1 MIHKLIN
8 LALRQKIVVFALT
21 LATLVAGIWAF
32 RELPVD
38 AYPDLSP
45 PKVEIITQWQGHAAE
60 EVERLITIPL
70 ETELNGAPGLTVMRS
85 LSMYGLSDVSL
96 IFEDKSDSYFD
107 REQIFQR
114 MGDAHL
120 PDGVT
125 PSMAP
130 LFSPSGLIYRYVL
143 ESPDRSPEELK
154 VIQDWVLFRRYKSIP
169 GIADDSGL
177 GGATRQYQ
185 VVLDPNALNTYH
197 LAVADVV
204 TALANNNQN
213 AGGGFYQQ
221 GGQFYY
227 VRGLGRLT
235 DLSDIGNVVVATHA
249 DVPIHV
255 SSLGRVELGQAPRLG
270 QFGYM
275 DNDDAVEGVLLLRTG
290 DAAQTVLDKVHAM
303 TTFLNDRVLPRDVK
317 IHPYYDRT
325 DLITLTTHTVEHNL
339 IFGVLLVTLIL
350 VLFLRSIRTGLIVAA
365 TIPLALAAAF
375 LLLHARHVPVN
386 LLSLGAVDFGI
397 LVDAG
402 VIMVENIFR
411 VLGERRIGHD
421 HEAIGSVVLEAAKEV
436 GRPIFYS
443 TAVII
448 AAYLPIYVLTGPS
461 ARLFAPMADTVV
473 YALLGTLVFSLTLL
487 PVMCAVVMHKGVR
500 DEEGPLLGRFKR
512 WYLRVLDRCIV
523 RPRATIL
530 VCAIALAVSSLT
542 LFGIGSE
549 FMPKLDEGALWV
561 RATMPYT
568 ISFDESRKIA
578 PEIRKILRS
587 FPEVTI
593 VADEHGRPDD
603 GTDPTGFYNCEF
615 YVGLKPSSEWPADV
629 GSKAE
634 LVDAI
639 QQRLAGFPGII
650 FNFTQP
656 AEDAVDEASTG
667 LKSSL
672 AVKVFGPDLKRLEE
686 LAEKIKGSLAR
697 VHGIGELTI
706 VRELGQP
713 SLDVKIDR
721 EKVAHYGLDVA
732 TINSLIASAVGG
744 VPATQVI
751 QGERQ
756 FDLVVRMDERY
767 RNNPDAIGRLL
778 VTTPNGQR
786 LPLATFATL
795 TVGQGATLIHR
806 EGGAR
811 YIGVQYSITDRDLG
825 SAVAEARKAVAHD
838 VQIPQGYELQ
848 WGGEYSD
855 FLAARTQMFVIIPI
869 TLLLIFF
876 IIFALYGNLKYPALI
891 AVSVFLTM
899 PEGGLLAL
907 WAFRTNFSV
916 SSGLGF
922 LALFGISV
930 QTGVIYISH
939 ANKLRRAGKSIDD
952 ATREAA
958 GVRLRPI
965 LITALVACVGLL
977 PAAFSHGIGSDSQ
990 RPFAQVIVFGLL
1002 SRVALSI
1009 FLLPVVYRWISR
1021 PGDRLEV

>member
-1 MIHKLIN
+1 MIHKLIAI
-8 LALRQKIVVFALT
+8 ALRQKFVVLALA
-21 LATLVAGIWAF
+21 LATIVGGIWAF
-32 RELPVD
+32 RSLPVD

-70 ETELNGAPGLTVMRS
+70 ETQVNGAPGLRVMRS
-85 LSMYGLSDVSL
+85 MSMYGLSDVVM
-96 IFEDKSDSYFD
+96 IFDDDTDPYFA
-107 REQIFQR
+107 RQQIFQR
-114 MGDAHL
+114 MGDADL
-120 PDGVT
+120 PDGVK
-125 PSMAP
+125 PDMAP
-130 LFSPSGLIYRYVL
+130 LFSPSGLVYRYVL
-143 ESPDRSPEELK
+143 DSPDRSPEELK

-197 LAVADVV
+197 VAVADVI
-204 TALANNNQN
+204 TALSNNNQN

-235 DLSDIGNVVVATHA
+235 GLDDIGNVVVATHA
-249 DVPIHV
+249 GVPVHV
-255 SSLGRVELGQAPRLG
+255 SNLGKVEVGEAPRLG
-270 QFGYM
+270 QFGFM

-290 DAAQTVLDKVHAM
+290 DPAQPVLDRVHAM
-303 TTFLNDRVLPRDVK
+303 TDYLNNRVLPPDVK
-317 IHPYYDRT
+317 IRPFYDRT
-325 DLITLTTHTVEHNL
+325 DLIHITTRTVEHNL
-339 IFGVLLVTLIL
+339 LFGVLLVTLVL

-375 LLLHARHVPVN
+375 LLLEARHVPVN

-411 VLGERRIGHD
+411 VLGEQRTGHD
-421 HEAIGSVVLEAAKEV
+421 HVAITEVVLEAAKEV

-448 AAYLPIYVLTGPS
+448 AAYIPIYVLSGPS
-461 ARLFAPMADTVV
+461 ARLFEPMADTVV

-487 PVMCAVVMHKGVR
+487 PVLCALVMHKGVR
-500 DEEGPLLGRFKR
+500 DEEGPLLARFKR
-512 WYLRVLDRCIV
+512 WYLRVLDRCLA
-523 RPRATIL
+523 RPRLTLA
-530 VCAIALAVSSLT
+530 VCAVALAVSSLT
-542 LFGIGSE
+542 LLGIGSE

-578 PEIRKILRS
+578 PEIRKILRE

-615 YVGLKPSSEWPADV
+615 YVGLKPRDQWPSDV
-629 GSKAE
+629 SSKAD
-634 LVDAI
+634 LVAQI
-639 QQRLAGFPGII
+639 QKRLSQFPGII

-672 AVKVFGPDLKRLEE
+672 AVKVFGPDLKQLEK
-686 LAEKIKGSLAR
+686 LAEQIKGTIAR
-697 VHGIGELTI
+697 VPGITDLTI

-713 SLDVKIDR
+713 SLDVQIDR
-721 EKVAHYGLDVA
+721 QKLTRYGLDVA
-732 TINSLIASAVGG
+732 TINSLIESAVGG

-756 FDLVVRMDERY
+756 FDLVVRMDARY
-767 RNNPDAIGRLL
+767 RDNPDAIGRLL
-778 VTTPNGQR
+778 VTTPSGQR
-786 LPLATFATL
+786 LPLSTFATL
-795 TVGQGATLIHR
+795 RIGQGAAMIYR

-811 YIGVQYSITDRDLG
+811 YIGVQYSVTGRDLG
-825 SAVAEARKAVAHD
+825 SAVAAARRAVARD
-838 VQIPQGYELQ
+838 VHLPQGYELQ

-855 FLAARTQMFVIIPI
+855 FLAARAQMVVIVPL
-869 TLLLIFF
+869 TLALIFF
-876 IIFALYGNLKYPALI
+876 IMFALYGNLKYPALI
-891 AVSVFLTM
+891 ALSVVLTM

-907 WAFRTNFSV
+907 WILHTNLSV

-939 ANKLRRAGKSIDD
+939 ANKLRLAGAPVDV

-958 GVRLRPI
+958 AVRLRPI

-1009 FLLPVVYRWISR
+1009 FLLPVVYRWVSR
-1021 PGDRLEV
+1021 EGDRLEV

>member
-1 MIHKLIN
+1 MIHKLIQV
-8 LALRQKIVVFALT
+8 ALRQRFVV
-21 LATLVAGIWAF
+21 LAISLAVLAGGIWAF
-32 RELPVD
+32 RALPVD

-45 PKVEIITQWQGHAAE
+45 PKVEIITQWEGHASE

-70 ETELNGAPGLTVMRS
+70 ETALNGAPKLAVMRS
-85 LSMYGLSDVSL
+85 ISMYGLSDVIL
-96 IFEDKSDSYFD
+96 IFNDKSDPYFD
-107 REQIFQR
+107 REQAYQR
-114 MGDAHL
+114 LADAGL

-143 ESPDRSPEELK
+143 ESPDRSPQELK

-185 VVLDPNALNTYH
+185 VVLDPNALNTYKVN
-197 LAVADVV
+197 VADVV
-204 TALANNNQN
+204 TALSNNNQN
-213 AGGGFYQQ
+213 AGGGFYQR

-227 VRGLGRLT
+227 VRGLGRLR

-249 DVPIHV
+249 GVPIHV
-255 SSLGRVELGQAPRLG
+255 RNLGKVALGEAPRLG

-275 DNDDAVEGVLLLRTG
+275 NNDDAVEGVLFLRTG
-290 DAAQTVLDKVHAM
+290 DAAQTVLDRVHAM
-303 TTFLNDRVLPRDVK
+303 TDYLNRRVLPPDVK
-317 IHPYYDRT
+317 VHPFYDRT
-325 DLITLTTHTVEHNL
+325 DLIGLTTHTVEHNL
-339 IFGVLLVTLIL
+339 LFGVLLVTLIL
-350 VLFLRSIRTGLIVAA
+350 VLFLRSVRTGLIVAA
-365 TIPLALAAAF
+365 TIPLALASAF
-375 LLLHARHVPVN
+375 MLLKARHVPVN

-411 VLGERRIGHD
+411 VLGERQTGHD
-421 HEAIGSVVLEAAKEV
+421 HVAIKDAVLGAAKDV

-448 AAYLPIYVLTGPS
+448 AAYIPIYVLSGPS
-461 ARLFAPMADTVV
+461 ERLFAPMADTVV

-487 PVMCAVVMHKGVR
+487 PVLCALLMHKGVR
-500 DEEGPLLGRFKR
+500 DQEGPLLARFKR
-512 WYLRVLDRCIV
+512 WYLRTLERCLR
-523 RPRATIL
+523 RPRATLAI
-530 VCAIALAVSSLT
+530 CAIALAVSTLA

-549 FMPKLDEGALWV
+549 FMPKLDEGSLWV

-568 ISFDESRKIA
+568 ISFDESRKLA
-578 PEIRKILRS
+578 PEIRTILRG
-587 FPEVTI
+587 FPEVTT

-615 YVGLKPSSEWPADV
+615 YVGLEPQAEWPADV
-629 GSKAE
+629 HSKAE
-634 LVDAI
+634 LIARIQHKLDA
-639 QQRLAGFPGII
+639 FPGII

-672 AVKVFGPDLKRLEE
+672 AVKVFGSDLKTLEQ
-686 LAEKIKGSLAR
+686 LADKIKARIAR
-697 VHGIGELTI
+697 VPGITDLTI
-706 VRELGQP
+706 VKELGQP

-721 EKVAHYGLDVA
+721 QKLTRYGLDVA
-732 TINSLIASAVGG
+732 TINNLISTAVGG
-744 VPATQVI
+744 MTATQVI

-756 FDLVVRMDERY
+756 FDLVVRMDARF
-767 RNNPDAIGRLL
+767 RDNPDAIGRLL
-778 VTTPNGQR
+778 VTTPDGQR
-786 LPLATFATL
+786 LPLSTFATL
-795 TVGQGATLIHR
+795 TIGQGPTMIYR

-811 YIGVQYSITDRDLG
+811 YIGVQYSVEGRDLG
-825 SAVAEARKAVAHD
+825 SAVAEARRAVAKD
-838 VQIPQGYELQ
+838 IKLPQGYELQ

-855 FLAARTQMFVIIPI
+855 FLAARTQMFVIVPL

-891 AVSVFLTM
+891 AISVMLTM

-907 WAFRTNFSV
+907 WAFHTNLSV

-939 ANKLRRAGKSIDD
+939 ANKLRAAGMPLDD

-958 GVRLRPI
+958 AVRLRPI

-990 RPFAQVIVFGLL
+990 RPFAQVITFGLL
-1002 SRVALSI
+1002 SRVLLSI
-1009 FLLPVVYRWISR
+1009 FLLPTLYRWLSR

>member
-1 MIHKLIN
+1 MIHKLIQ
-8 LALRQKIVVFALT
+8 LALRQKFVVFALA
-21 LATLVAGIWAF
+21 LATLGAGIWAF
-32 RELPVD
+32 RALPVD

-45 PKVEIITQWQGHAAE
+45 PYVEIITQWEGHASE

-70 ETELNGAPGLTVMRS
+70 ETALNGAPRLVVMRS
-85 LSMYGLSDVSL
+85 LSMYGLSDIIL
-96 IFEDKSDSYFD
+96 TFDDRSDPYFD

-114 MGDAHL
+114 MGEATL
-120 PDGVT
+120 PSGVT
-125 PSMAP
+125 PSMSP
-130 LFSPSGLIYRYVL
+130 LFSPSGLIYRYVVQ
-143 ESPDRSPEELK
+143 SPDRSPEELK
-154 VIQDWVLFRRYKSIP
+154 VIQDWVLYRRYKSIP

-197 LAVADVV
+197 VAVSDVV

-213 AGGGFYQQ
+213 AGGGFYQL

-235 DLSDIGNVVVATHA
+235 DLGDIGNVVVATHSG
-249 DVPIHV
+249 VPIHV
-255 SSLGRVELGQAPRLG
+255 KSLGKVELGTAPRLG

-275 DNDDAVEGVLLLRTG
+275 DNDDAVEGVLFLRTG
-290 DAAQTVLDKVHAM
+290 DPAQTVLERVRSM
-303 TTFLNDRVLPRDVK
+303 TKYLNEHVLPRDVK
-317 IHPYYDRT
+317 VKPYYDRT
-325 DLITLTTHTVEHNL
+325 DLIHLTTHTVEHNL
-339 IFGVLLVTLIL
+339 VFGVLLVTLIL
-350 VLFLRSIRTGLIVAA
+350 VLFLRSVRTGLIVAS
-365 TIPLALAAAF
+365 TIPLALATAF

-402 VIMVENIFR
+402 VIMVENIYR
-411 VLGERRIGHD
+411 VLGERRTGHD
-421 HEAIGSVVLEAAKEV
+421 HAQIGSVVLGAAREV

-443 TAVII
+443 TAVIV

-461 ARLFAPMADTVV
+461 SRLFVPMADTVV

-487 PVMCAVVMHKGVR
+487 PVLCVLVMHKGVR
-500 DEEGPLLGRFKR
+500 DQEGPLFGRFKR
-512 WYLRVLDRCIV
+512 WYLRTLDRCLQW
-523 RPRATIL
+523 PRTTVA
-530 VCAIALAVSSLT
+530 VCALTLAVSALT
-542 LFGIGSE
+542 MFGIGSE

-568 ISFDESRKIA
+568 ISFDESKKI
-578 PEIRKILRS
+578 PPQIRTILRS

-615 YVGLKPSSEWPADV
+615 YVGLRPSSEWPADA
-629 GSKAE
+629 GDKAD
-634 LVDAI
+634 LVAAI
-639 QQRLAGFPGII
+639 QRRLSVFPGII

-672 AVKVFGPDLKRLEE
+672 AVKVFGSDLKKLETI
-686 LAEKIKGSLAR
+686 AEQIKATIAKVR
-697 VHGIGELTI
+697 GIGDLTI

-721 EKVAHYGLDVA
+721 QKVTRYGLDVA
-732 TINSLIASAVGG
+732 TIDSLIESAVGG

-756 FDLVVRMDERY
+756 FDLVVRMDPRY
-767 RNNPDAIGRLL
+767 RNNPEAIGRLL
-778 VTTPNGQR
+778 VTTPSGQR
-786 LPLATFATL
+786 LPLSSFATL
-795 TVGQGATLIHR
+795 TVGQGATMIYR
-806 EGGAR
+806 EGSSR
-811 YIGVQYSITDRDLG
+811 YIGVQYSITGRDLG
-825 SAVAEARKAVAHD
+825 STVADARRAVARD
-838 VQIPQGYELQ
+838 VKLPQGYELQ
-848 WGGEYSD
+848 WGGEYRD
-855 FLAARTQMFVIIPI
+855 YLAARAQMYVIIPL
-869 TLLLIFF
+869 TLILIFF

-891 AVSVFLTM
+891 AMSVFLTM

-907 WAFRTNFSV
+907 WAFHTNLSV
-916 SSGLGF
+916 SSALGF

-930 QTGVIYISH
+930 QTGVIFISH
-939 ANKLRRAGKSIDD
+939 ANKLRGAGMPIED
-952 ATREAA
+952 ATRESAA
-958 GVRLRPI
+958 VRLRPI

-990 RPFAQVIVFGLL
+990 RPFAQVIVFGLI

-1009 FLLPVVYRWISR
+1009 FILPVLYRGISR

>member
-1 MIHKLIN
+1 MIHNLIRI
-8 LALRQKIVVFALT
+8 AMRQKFVVFAL
-21 LATLVAGIWAF
+21 AIAAIGGGIWAF
-32 RELPVD
+32 RALPVD

-45 PKVEIITQWQGHAAE
+45 PKVEIITQWEGHAAE

-70 ETELNGAPGLTVMRS
+70 ETALNGAPKLAVMRS
-85 LSMYGLSDVSL
+85 ISMYGLSDVIL
-96 IFEDKSDSYFD
+96 VFDDNTDPYFA

-114 MGDAHL
+114 LGDAGL
-120 PDGVT
+120 PAGVT

-143 ESPDRSPEELK
+143 DSPDRSPEELK

-185 VVLDPNALNTYH
+185 VVLDPNALSTYKV
-197 LAVADVV
+197 AVADVV

-235 DLSDIGNVVVATHA
+235 GLDDIGNVVVATHSG
-249 DVPIHV
+249 VPIHV
-255 SSLGRVELGQAPRLG
+255 KNLGTVELGHAPQLG

-275 DNDDAVEGVLLLRTG
+275 DRDDAVEGVLFLRTG
-290 DAAQTVLDKVHAM
+290 DPAQTVLDRVHAM
-303 TTFLNDRVLPRDVK
+303 TDHLNDHVLPRDVK

-325 DLITLTTHTVEHNL
+325 DLIDLTTHTVEHNL
-339 IFGVLLVTLIL
+339 LFGVLLVTLIL

-365 TIPLALAAAF
+365 TIPLALATAF
-375 LLLHARHVPVN
+375 VLLKARHVPVN

-411 VLGERRIGHD
+411 VLGERRTGHD
-421 HEAIGSVVLEAAKEV
+421 HIAIGNVVLDAAKEV

-448 AAYLPIYVLTGPS
+448 AAYLPIYALSGPS

-473 YALLGTLVFSLTLL
+473 YALLGTLLFSLTLL
-487 PVMCAVVMHKGVR
+487 PVMCALVMHKGVR
-500 DEEGPLLGRFKR
+500 DQEGPILGRFKR
-512 WYLRVLDRCIV
+512 WYLRVLDRCLV
-523 RPRATIL
+523 RPRMTFI
-530 VCAIALAVSSLT
+530 VCVIALGVSSLT

-568 ISFDESRKIA
+568 ISFDESKKIA
-578 PEIRKILRS
+578 PQIRQILRS
-587 FPEVTI
+587 FPEVTT

-603 GTDPTGFYNCEF
+603 GTNPTGFYNCEF
-615 YVGLKPSSEWPADV
+615 YVGLAPASEWPDDV
-629 GSKAE
+629 PDKAA
-634 LVDAI
+634 LVEAI
-639 QQRLAGFPGII
+639 QHRLSEFPGII

-672 AVKVFGPDLKRLEE
+672 AVKVFGPDLKHLEK
-686 LAEKIKGSLAR
+686 LAEQIKASISR
-697 VHGIGELTI
+697 VKGIGDLTI

-713 SLDVKIDR
+713 SFDVKIDR
-721 EKVAHYGLDVA
+721 QKVARYGLDVA

-751 QGERQ
+751 QGDRQ

-778 VTTPNGQR
+778 VTTPAGQR
-786 LPLATFATL
+786 LPLSTFATL
-795 TVGQGATLIHR
+795 SVGQGATMVYR

-811 YIGVQYSITDRDLG
+811 YIGVQYSITGRDLG
-825 SAVAEARKAVAHD
+825 SAVAEARRAVAHD
-838 VQIPQGYELQ
+838 VPIPQGYELQ

-855 FLAARTQMFVIIPI
+855 FVAARTQMFVIIPL
-869 TLLLIFF
+869 TLVLIFF

-907 WAFRTNFSV
+907 WAFHTNLSV

-939 ANKLRRAGKSIDD
+939 ANKLRAAGQSIDD

-958 GVRLRPI
+958 AVRLRPI

-1002 SRVALSI
+1002 SRVGLSI
-1009 FLLPVVYRWISR
+1009 FLLPVFYRWISR

>member
-1 MIHKLIN
+1 MIHKLIHI
-8 LALRQKIVVFALT
+8 ALRQKFVVFALT

-32 RELPVD
+32 HELPVD

-197 LAVADVV
+197 VAVADVV

-235 DLSDIGNVVVATHA
+235 DLSDIRNVVVATHA

-290 DAAQTVLDKVHAM
+290 DAAQTVLERVHAM

-411 VLGERRIGHD
+411 VLGERRTGHD
-421 HEAIGSVVLEAAKEV
+421 HGVIGVVVLDAAKEV

-487 PVMCAVVMHKGVR
+487 PVLCAVVMHKGVR

-523 RPRATIL
+523 RPRATVL

-542 LFGIGSE
+542 MFGIGSE

-634 LVDAI
+634 LVEAI
-639 QQRLAGFPGII
+639 QQKLAGFPGII

-686 LAEKIKGSLAR
+686 LAEKIKGSIAR
-697 VHGIGELTI
+697 VHGISELTI

-721 EKVAHYGLDVA
+721 EKVAHYGLDVT

-855 FLAARTQMFVIIPI
+855 FLAARTQMFVIIPL

-939 ANKLRRAGKSIDD
+939 ANKLRAAGKSIDD